1 MALSSTQAH
10 ALAKELMLA
19 VACSI
24 SLKRTG
30 ESNGD
35 FSSDEKNK
43 ICRQQEGV
51 YLAALYLEIVN
62 ELQK

>member
-19 VACSI
+19 VVCCI
-24 SLKRTG
+24 SLRKVG
-30 ESNGD
+30 ETNEGI
-35 FSSDEKNK
+35 SSEGAGK
-43 ICRQQEGV
+43 ICSPQDAM
-51 YLAALYLEIVN
+51 YLSALYLEIVN